1 MVLVSVSLLF
11 LPSVST
17 SCCEVKLALLQGGGG
32 GGGKVG
38 GMKVD
43 LADDE
48 GVWGR
53 DGELS
58 LKRGGADEGEGNA
71 S

>member
-17 SCCEVKLALLQGGGG
+17 SCCEVKLALLQGGGR
-32 GGGKVG
+32 KVG